1 MAISK
6 MKTTLKN
13 KENLNE
19 NDPKNEEYLKHK
31 DKLQNEEHLIEKIT
45 TSQSKLRHGLASYM

>member
-1 MAISK
+1 
-6 MKTTLKN
+6 MKTTLEN
-13 KENLNE
+13 KENPNNE

-45 TSQSKLRHGLASYM
+45 TSQSELRHGLASYM